1 MPSDP
6 STHTS
11 ATKPYGHVDNLLLD
25 WRLGPDEDGTVDQK
39 YDSLMKRFGELGK
52 TAQTISKFCS
62 VSLALADLCLAPG
75 SPDLSQISGETCA
88 CLNTESKKFIIINP
102 PPPPPPPPP
111 SRLWWLL
118 LLLLMPGAPLLLLA
132 WAYCR
137 HGDKCG
143 KYLKWCC
150 THSNPTIGI
159 CCAQTDRL
167 PPLP

>member
-1 MPSDP
+1 M
-6 STHTS
+6 
-11 ATKPYGHVDNLLLD
+11 YGHVDNLLLD

-39 YDSLMKRFGELGK
+39 YDSLMERFGVLGY
-52 TAQTISKFCS
+52 TAQTASRFCA
-62 VSLALADLCLAPG
+62 VSLRLADLCLAVG
-75 SPDLSQISGETCA
+75 SPDLSKKSADTCA
-88 CLNTESKKFIIINP
+88 CLSTESEKFIIIDP
-102 PPPPPPPPP
+102 PPPVPVDPDDP

-118 LLLLMPGAPLLLLA
+118 LLLLLVPGAPLLLLL